1 MFLTDGQSNRHN
13 EFLDSDG
20 STSHI
25 DRNNLHID
33 DPVTRTRVYP
43 NRESGKLMDT
53 TSIFLLAL
61 KKQLGINL
69 LGFFLTSGSGRRTA
83 GNMSYI
89 MERYPRDEEITKFRK
104 EKFLIETKTSYDEL
118 YIINTK
124 GLETDKGRLY
134 QRTPCCEKTGKNHG
148 ESSTHDNT
156 S

>member
-1 MFLTDGQSNRHN
+1 MTMVNTTYSRK
-13 EFLDSDG
+13 
-20 STSHI
+20 
-25 DRNNLHID
+25 NLHID

-124 GLETDKGRLY
+124 GLEIDEVDHMDAVEVG
-134 QRTPCCEKTGKNHG
+134 
-148 ESSTHDNT
+148 STKAQIRRALKKNT
-156 S
+156 SGKLQNRMLLNAFIKKVA